1 MGSQAAI
8 EARPLLFG
16 SFLETDGDDQPV
28 YTELPGY
35 EELRKALDAKLA
47 EYNEMNTSM
56 DLVLFQQV
64 HSPLLI
70 LAAQPATRMH

>member
-1 MGSQAAI
+1 M
-8 EARPLLFG
+8 
-16 SFLETDGDDQPV
+16 

-35 EELRKALDAKLA
+35 EELRKALDFKLA

-64 HSPLLI
+64 HTPPVI
-70 LAAQPATRMH
+70 LAAQPATCMR

>member
-1 MGSQAAI
+1 MAHRAAI

-16 SFLETDGDDQPV
+16 SFLETDGDDRPV

-35 EELRKALDAKLA
+35 EELRKALDSKLA
-47 EYNEMNTSM
+47 EYNETNTSM

-64 HSPLLI
+64 HTPLAI
-70 LAAQPATRMH
+70 LPAQPATCMR